1 MAVEEVEVEAGVVDA
16 ADAVEAE
23 VEEASLLLMLL
34 LLVAAVGK
42 SAARVCKRPR
52 SLSTFF
58 DGSDGI
64 ISRQFSMGQDTI
76 IELKFRLEQRSWCW
90 IYQ

>member
-1 MAVEEVEVEAGVVDA
+1 MAVEEVEVEAGVVGG

-23 VEEASLLLMLL
+23 AEASLLLTLL

-58 DGSDGI
+58 DGSGGI
-64 ISRQFSMGQDTI
+64 FSRQFSMGQLT
-76 IELKFRLEQRSWCW
+76 L
-90 IYQ
+90 

>member
-1 MAVEEVEVEAGVVDA
+1 MAVEEVEVEVGVVDA
-16 ADAVEAE
+16 VDAVEAE
-23 VEEASLLLMLL
+23 VEASLLLTLL

-42 SAARVCKRPR
+42 RAARVCRRPR

-58 DGSDGI
+58 DGSNGT

-76 IELKFRLEQRSWCW
+76 IELKFSLE
-90 IYQ
+90 